1 MAEMNVVVVSG
12 NLTKDPELRSLP
24 SGASVCQLRLAV
36 NDRIKRNDEWQDVAY
51 YFDVTVWG
59 KSGENIAKYLS
70 RGSGIVVHG
79 KLRWREWDAQDG
91 TKRQAVDIEAR
102 DVKWMPKGEGGGG
115 GRGGGSS
122 SAGPSSPPPGMSD
135 DDDGIPF

>member
-12 NLTKDPELRSLP
+12 NLTRDPELKNLP
-24 SGASVCQLRLAV
+24 SGSSVCQLRIAV
-36 NDRIKRNDEWQDVAY
+36 NDRVKKQDQWQDAVY

-70 RGSGIVVHG
+70 KGSGITVQG
-79 KLRWREWDAQDG
+79 KLKWREWEAQDG

-102 DVKWMPKGEGGGG
+102 EVRWDPKGDGSRGGG
-115 GRGGGSS
+115 GGGSS
-122 SAGPSSPPPGMSD
+122 SGGSAPTPATQD
-135 DDDGIPF
+135 DDDIPF